1 MMTEVILNH
10 FFSVL
15 HNKSTGAG
23 LRHTTNSWTGPYIK
37 SSQYT
42 KGSYLKMHTT
52 TSLNRLASIL
62 AGTAALAFF
71 AAPAAVQAQQPAS
84 PAQPLAPI
92 SLKTTLIAPLDLSS
106 SSNSSSSDDVSY
118 SSPTGAVETARAEGF
133 SFGEGAMQPPP
144 RRRYGRPNYS
154 DSHTNADGSS
164 KYTFAVGGGFT
175 LPTGGTHNYATPG
188 WKLQVGAGRNFNRTF
203 GVMLQFDYDK
213 FGMQQSTLNK
223 YLDNYNNLCQETSG
237 ENCFNQLSGNIH
249 DWSFSLDPIVNYYT
263 SDTVGAYVI
272 GGIGFYHKYTQFT
285 TPVNTECYDY
295 YYGYY
300 PCSANAPVD
309 WYTSNAFGVNAGFG
323 FTYKLSRWANQRL
336 YAEARYVWTDNQPR
350 PYYDGTTGTPLNSNY
365 INLFPQASA
374 RTTYIPVTFGI
385 RF

>member
-1 MMTEVILNH
+1 MHI
-10 FFSVL
+10 
-15 HNKSTGAG
+15 ST
-23 LRHTTNSWTGPYIK
+23 P
-37 SSQYT
+37 
-42 KGSYLKMHTT
+42 
-52 TSLNRLASIL
+52 LNRLASIL
-62 AGTAALAFF
+62 AGTAAIAFF

-84 PAQPLAPI
+84 TAQPLAPI

-106 SSNSSSSDDVSY
+106 SSTDDVNY
-118 SSPTGAVETARAEGF
+118 TSSTGAVETAKAEGF

-154 DSHTNADGSS
+154 DSHTNPDGSA

-188 WKLQVGAGRNFNRTF
+188 WKLQVGAGRNFNQTL

-213 FGMQQSTLNK
+213 FGMQQNTLN
-223 YLDNYNNLCQETSG
+223 
-237 ENCFNQLSGNIH
+237 NQLALYNSLCGSQCIDQLNGSVH

-263 SDTVGAYVI
+263 SDTLGAYVI

-285 TPVNTECYDY
+285 TPAIGEYCDP
-295 YYGYY
+295 YYGCYQY
-300 PCSANAPVD
+300 QANQPVD

-323 FTYKLSRWANQRL
+323 FTYKISRWANQRL
-336 YAEARYVWTDNQPR
+336 YAEARYVWTDNQPK
-350 PYYDGTTGTPLNSNY
+350 PYDVSGTTNY
-365 INLFPQASA
+365 FNAFPQASA